1 MAAIFEGS
9 AQDTLIS
16 LDSLIG
22 FLKGK
27 TTFDVQWSTNIV
39 VTNWLTK
46 YYLVNRKVLLLKSSF
61 CRAKEPRLV
70 AVNFR
75 IFH

>member
-46 YYLVNRKVLLLKSSF
+46 YFLEHVWHLATGVPFLASVYHMSDLERFVKF
-61 CRAKEPRLV
+61 
-70 AVNFR
+70 
-75 IFH
+75 